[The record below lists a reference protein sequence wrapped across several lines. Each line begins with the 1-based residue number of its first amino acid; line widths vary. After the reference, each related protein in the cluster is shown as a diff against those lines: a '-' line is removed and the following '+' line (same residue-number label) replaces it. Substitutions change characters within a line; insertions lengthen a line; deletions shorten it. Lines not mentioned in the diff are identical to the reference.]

1 MGKPVSFAD
10 FDSHQD
16 EDFVPRRSAVAE
28 PLEPRAVPLAWVR
41 TGAGE
46 SAGLALSKDFLNPL
60 LAAIVLLGCML
71 VFGQRFTRAYAI
83 LITLSTVLC
92 LQVMSRP
99 GFEHSRVRTDWI
111 RRACDVLIE
120 WGYLVGLLL
129 VIGLMSGTLRQFS
142 HPVILSWIMLTP
154 VVMVGAQALARKFAS
169 WRRRQGAIRR
179 RLVIVG
185 ATRVGMELAAR
196 LQEEPWLGAL
206 DGFFDDRRTD
216 RLPRASRNHMLGKV
230 RDLAEYT
237 RRNQVQGIYICL
249 PISMQ
254 PRIRALLAD
263 LSDATASIYV
273 VPDLSAFDLMQ
284 ARLGEVRGL
293 PLIAVRETPFCG
305 MAGALKRASDILLS
319 ALALVLVAPVMLV
332 AALAVWQSS
341 PGPILFRQRRYG
353 LDGRPFNVWKFR
365 TMTVCEDANI
375 QQARRNDPRVTRIGR
390 FLRRSSLDELPQ
402 LFNVLGG
409 SMSVVGPRP
418 HAVAHNEHYRRLVSG
433 YMLRHK
439 VRPGIT
445 GLAQIRGLRG
455 ETSNLDAM
463 CQRVQMDIE
472 YVKNWSLGLDLFIL
486 IRTVLL
492 VFGDRKAY

>member
-1 MGKPVSFAD
+1 MSFAD
-10 FDSHQD
+10 SDSHHD

-28 PLEPRAVPLAWVR
+28 PLEPRAIPLAWVR

-46 SAGLALSKDFLNPL
+46 SAGLALARDFLNPALAAMVL
-60 LAAIVLLGCML
+60 LACML
-71 VFGQRFTRAYAI
+71 AIGEKFTKPYGI
-83 LITLSTVLC
+83 LIALTTVLS
-92 LQVMSRP
+92 LQMMSRP
-99 GFEHSRVRTDWI
+99 GFEHSRVRADWI
-111 RRACDVLIE
+111 RRACDVLIQ
-120 WGYLVGLLL
+120 WACLVGLLL
-129 VIGLMSGTLRQFS
+129 LIGLISNTLRAFS
-142 HPVILSWIMLTP
+142 RPVILGWILLTP
-154 VVMVGAQALARKFAS
+154 AAMIGAQALARQFAS
-169 WRRRQGAIRR
+169 WRRRQGALRR

-185 ATRVGMELAAR
+185 ATHVGMELAAR

-206 DGFFDDRRTD
+206 DGFFDDRRPD
-216 RLPRASRNHMLGKV
+216 RLPRASRTHLLG
-230 RDLAEYT
+230 RIADLAEYT

-305 MAGALKRASDILLS
+305 MAGVQKRAMDILLS
-319 ALALVLVAPVMLV
+319 AVALILVSPVMLV

-353 LDGRPFNVWKFR
+353 LDGRPFFVWKFR
-365 TMTVCEDANI
+365 TMTVCEDGDI

-390 FLRRSSLDELPQ
+390 LLRRSSLDELPQ

-418 HAVAHNEHYRRLVSG
+418 HAVAHNEHYRKLVTG

-445 GLAQIRGLRG
+445 GLAQIHGLRG
-455 ETSNLDAM
+455 ETDNLDAM

-472 YVKNWSLGLDLFIL
+472 YLKHWSPGLDLFIL
-486 IRTVLL
+486 VRTALL